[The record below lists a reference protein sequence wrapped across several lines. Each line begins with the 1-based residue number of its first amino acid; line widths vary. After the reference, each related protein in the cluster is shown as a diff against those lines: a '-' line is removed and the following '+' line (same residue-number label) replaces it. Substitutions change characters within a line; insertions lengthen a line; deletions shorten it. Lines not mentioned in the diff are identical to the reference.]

1 MALRI
6 LLDSGANN
14 FAFINTRYIIN
25 IAKFFNLKTISLL
38 QPISIRDY
46 NNKFRTI
53 VTHVLRV
60 YLIIDGR

>member
-25 IAKFFNLKTISLL
+25 IAKFFNLKAIPLP
-38 QPISIRDY
+38 QPIFIRGY
-46 NNKFRTI
+46 NNKSRTT

-60 YLIIDGR
+60 HLTIDGY